1 MRRVGL
7 FLAGFASGWAVRSTV
22 DSSRSLV
29 VGAISAFYGT
39 VDRVKRV
46 VAIERE
52 HLEDLVAE
60 GRARYEA
67 RKAAAARPQPN
78 AVVPPGE
85 GLRAVEVPRRG
96 RAA

>member
-1 MRRVGL
+1 MKRVGL

-22 DSSRSLV
+22 DSSRALV

-60 GRARYEA
+60 GRARYES
-67 RKAAAARPQPN
+67 RKAAAERATRASSNGGRYIPNRP
-78 AVVPPGE
+78 
-85 GLRAVEVPRRG
+85 R
-96 RAA
+96 